1 MTGET
6 ETILLA
12 FLAALLAAG
21 ANITF
26 ARALAHVGSF
36 TLAQIAN
43 MGNAVML
50 GFYGLYV
57 FEISMFRWEAFAW
70 FGVLGVTN
78 FCINRWFFYTGMRA
92 MGPSRH
98 ITIASLA
105 PLPTLLIATLL
116 LGERPGRLVLAGTA
130 LVVVGVITVI
140 YAPSKGRWFQAGI
153 GWSLTCMMMFSMG
166 GYMRNRGMN
175 IMPAS
180 ALLTAWAAL
189 VAVPTGEALRAALP
203 SRILSWEK
211 ISWSLAPVIFLAIFF
226 NSVQQVVMNISLKGQ
241 MSLAIPIMS
250 STPVIVMLLSA
261 VFLRDLE
268 RLNRRVVVGILITF
282 LGMATIGIGRHG

>member
-1 MTGET
+1 LTGET
-6 ETILLA
+6 QTILLA
-12 FLAALLAAG
+12 LLSAFLAAG

-26 ARALAHVGSF
+26 ARALAKLGTF

-50 GFYGLYV
+50 GIYGLFV
-57 FEISMFRWEAFAW
+57 FDISIFRWEAFAW

-105 PLPTLLIATLL
+105 PLPTLLIATLA

-130 LVVVGVITVI
+130 LVIVGVISVI
-140 YAPSKGRWFQAGI
+140 YSPSKGRWFQAGV
-153 GWSLTCMMMFSMG
+153 GWSLTCMLIFSVG
-166 GYMRNRGMN
+166 GYFRHRGMN

-189 VAVPTGEALRAALP
+189 VAVPTGEVLRTVLP
-203 SRILSWEK
+203 NRIFSWEK

-226 NSVQQVVMNISLKGQ
+226 NSVQQVVMNLSLKGQ

-250 STPVIVMLLSA
+250 TSPVIVMLLSA

-282 LGMATIGIGRHG
+282 LGMVAIGIGRHG